1 MLTYWELISHGDHY
15 IWSARV
21 HTRIF
26 CMRTTTTAKK
36 RQKFLLENLVLN
48 TNIVTPSFVGVF
60 CFFFLLQHWQYTQI
74 KWRSV
79 CRIHFFHAH
88 MCRYMFI
95 FLFMAE
101 HKKWNQWSTLF
112 HLRASMVQCNHPFL
126 ISLYSAND
134 LIVVYFKMD
143 TNGCVYMHINHP
155 HHLPNCHSHCLFY
168 LCCTEIWWWFY
179 FCHGWILFG

>member
-1 MLTYWELISHGDHY
+1 MGTITFGARAY
-15 IWSARV
+15 IHAFFACV
-21 HTRIF
+21 QQQQQK
-26 CMRTTTTAKK
+26 TAKIFTRK
-36 RQKFLLENLVLN
+36 SRAKHQYRYTILCRSFLFL
-48 TNIVTPSFVGVF
+48 
-60 CFFFLLQHWQYTQI
+60 FLLQHWQYTQI